1 MIFMIFYSILT
12 ESDAFM
18 LYATVS
24 NPIKSNRIYLRT
36 ERKRERERMRIAS
49 VLFFFG
55 SFYIYIYIDIYK
67 VVSRKI
73 SNKFVCV
80 CF

>member
-36 ERKRERERMRIAS
+36 ERENENSFCSI
-49 VLFFFG
+49 LFRFFL
-55 SFYIYIYIDIYK
+55 YIYIHRYI
-67 VVSRKI
+67 
-73 SNKFVCV
+73 
-80 CF
+80 